1 MTHHGLP
8 ARARIGAL
16 IAAAL
21 LALGAILWPLPAA
34 AKSQKKLGYAY
45 EQVWS
50 AAIRFLRVDEG
61 FEIAEKDEGAGYVLF
76 VVAEDG
82 KRFRGSL
89 EIVRV
94 TNERDQPG
102 LLLIV
107 GIEGRPEYMEQG
119 ILDRFEVKL
128 RAELGS
134 PRPARPTPAPAP
146 TPPGPEE
153 DEKGKKRP

>member
-1 MTHHGLP
+1 MIH
-8 ARARIGAL
+8 ASKVRASAVIVAG
-16 IAAAL
+16 L
-21 LALGAILWPLPAA
+21 LALGASLLPLPAA

-61 FEIAEKDEGAGYVLF
+61 LEIAEKDMDAGYVLF

-94 TNERDQPG
+94 TDERNQPG

-107 GIEGRPEYMEQG
+107 GIEGRPDYMEQG
-119 ILDRFEVKL
+119 ILDRFETKL

-134 PRPARPTPAPAP
+134 PRPARPTPAP
-146 TPPGPEE
+146 TPPAPEE

>member
-16 IAAAL
+16 ITAGL
-21 LALGAILWPLPAA
+21 LALGASLWPLPAA
-34 AKSQKKLGYAY
+34 AKSQKKLAYAY

-50 AAIRFLRVDEG
+50 AAIRFLRVNEG
-61 FEIAEKDEGAGYVLF
+61 FEIAEKDVDAGYVIF

-94 TNERDQPG
+94 TDERNQPG

-119 ILDRFEVKL
+119 ILDRFEMKL

-134 PRPARPTPAPAP
+134 PRPPRPTPAPAP
-146 TPPGPEE
+146 EE
-153 DEKGKKRP
+153 DDKGKKRP

>member
-1 MTHHGLP
+1 MTNHAP
-8 ARARIGAL
+8 MIRAARLGAV
-16 IAAAL
+16 IAAGL
-21 LALGAILWPLPAA
+21 LALGTSLWPLPAEA
-34 AKSQKKLGYAY
+34 RSQKKLVYAY

-61 FEIAEKDEGAGYVLF
+61 FEIAEKDAEAGYVLF

-94 TNERDQPG
+94 TDERDQPS

-119 ILDRFEVKL
+119 ILERFETKL

-134 PRPARPTPAPAP
+134 PRPPRPTPAPK
-146 TPPGPEE
+146 PPAPEE
-153 DEKGKKRP
+153 DDKGKKRP